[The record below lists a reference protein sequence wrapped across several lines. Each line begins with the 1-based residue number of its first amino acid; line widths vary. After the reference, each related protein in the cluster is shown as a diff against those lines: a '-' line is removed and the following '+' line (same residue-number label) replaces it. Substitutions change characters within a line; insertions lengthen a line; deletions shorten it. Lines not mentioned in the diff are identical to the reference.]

1 VSEGRGLVLLGATGS
16 IGSSA
21 LDVVEA
27 LGERWRVT
35 GLACHSRWRELAA
48 LAGRWRPEAVA
59 IGDPQAA
66 LEAAAARAFDGI
78 EVLDGEDGVVELA
91 TRKGADTVLNA
102 VVGAAGLRATLAA
115 LEAGARVALANKESL
130 VVGGDLVIRAAGG
143 SALTGGEPRLLP
155 VDSEHNA
162 LWQILA
168 GREVENVARVVLTAS
183 GGPFREMP
191 RERLASVTPAE
202 ALAHPTWEMGR
213 KITIDSASLAN
224 KGLEI
229 IEAHHLFG
237 MPYDRIDVV
246 VHPQSV
252 VHGIVELVD
261 GTLLAELGEPD
272 MRAPIRSAL
281 TWPERVAVDI
291 RADLVSLSGLTF
303 EDPDPARFPMI
314 SLARAAGEAGGTAP
328 AVFNAANEVAVT
340 MFLDG
345 RIEFPEIAA
354 VCERVLEAH
363 EVVPADSVA
372 TVLAADRRARD
383 RARRAIRT
391 PATRKG

>member
-1 VSEGRGLVLLGATGS
+1 VRKDRGLVLLGATGS

-27 LGERWRVT
+27 LGDRWRVT

-48 LAGRWRPEAVA
+48 LASRWRPEAVA
-59 IGDPQAA
+59 VGDPEAA
-66 LEAAAARAFDGI
+66 REAAAARAFDGI
-78 EVLDGEDGVVELA
+78 EVLDGEEGVVELA
-91 TRKGADTVLNA
+91 GRKGVDTVLNA
-102 VVGAAGLRATLAA
+102 VVGAAGLRSTLAA
-115 LEAGARVALANKESL
+115 LESGARVALANKESL

-143 SALTGGEPRLLP
+143 SVLAGGEPRLLP

-168 GREVENVARVVLTAS
+168 GREVETVARVVLTAS
-183 GGPFREMP
+183 GGPFREMS
-191 RERLASVTPAE
+191 RDRLASVTPAE
-202 ALAHPTWEMGR
+202 ALDHPTWEMGR
-213 KITIDSASLAN
+213 KITVDSASLAN

-281 TWPERVAVDI
+281 TWPERVPVDA
-291 RADLVSLSGLTF
+291 RADLVALSGLTF
-303 EDPDPARFPMI
+303 EAPDSGRFPMV

-328 AVFNAANEVAVT
+328 AVFNAANEVAVA
-340 MFLDG
+340 MFLDE
-345 RIEFPEIAA
+345 RIDFPEIAGL
-354 VCERVLEAH
+354 CERVLEAH

-372 TVLAADRRARD
+372 TVLAADRWARD
-383 RARRAIRT
+383 RSRRAIRT
-391 PATRKG
+391 PATREG